1 MHFPDGRSVPA
12 QKLQCFMHP
21 PWAQANSGRSP
32 YEETGDHP
40 TGRLFLMNPDHT
52 PSPPFICLILFHCLA
67 AVLLTTIGS
76 TTVVHAQVQCWAS
89 RQNEGPVTDKRWAH
103 HLRAMNAAETIVK
116 QSQEFLNP
124 PVPVRM
130 QTTMAANRYGPMHS
144 KLIVRA
150 YPEQTLVGIGIWKG
164 ECGIIPEAD
173 LVAGSIARVGI
184 LFNQV
189 PKDIFMDHG
198 EIPKLTGMMG
208 GFPEYNGWVMISKD
222 GRLPWIPQTLGER
235 LDRIGAARE
244 RALADW
250 RNAKA
255 SRKAPDQAMID
266 RTVALRRR
274 TDPAGADQ
282 YAESMKRLAAD
293 IEAAHANDA
302 AREAH
307 LMKLLNEYRAYRASF
322 TSQQLMMPAVWA
334 DTDDSAR
341 KAMEAQVDGLQEL
354 SVDDQWRVGKIRE
367 QSRRLEREAA
377 ASDNEM
383 IALQVRAQARDLLQD
398 ADQIRRDH
406 MERAAWE
413 GEALRAAY
421 ELTNL
426 QPGPAEQ
433 ALAYKIDPAFP
444 NRNQSGKIQMI
455 AVLVPTQSEEDILQ
469 RPEYAARKAWLDRT
483 KPSINYA
490 ALAALLD

>member
-1 MHFPDGRSVPA
+1 MSTMHSPQGT
-12 QKLQCFMHP
+12 H
-21 PWAQANSGRSP
+21 ANDTRSP
-32 YEETGDHP
+32 HEETRDHP
-40 TGRLFLMNPDHT
+40 TGIIETRRLFLTNPDHT
-52 PSPPFICLILFHCLA
+52 PIPPFTRSVGFYFLA
-67 AVLLTTIGS
+67 AALLTAVCS
-76 TTVVHAQVQCWAS
+76 ATVVHAQVQCWAS

-103 HLRAMNAAETIVK
+103 HLKAMNAAETIVK

-164 ECGIIPEAD
+164 ECGIIPDAD

-184 LFNQV
+184 VFNQV
-189 PKDIFMDHG
+189 PKDLFMDHG
-198 EIPKLTGMMG
+198 EIPKLTGMVD

-222 GRLPWIPQTLGER
+222 GRLPWIPQTLGDR

-250 RNAKA
+250 RHAKA

-266 RTVALRRR
+266 RTVALRRK

-282 YAESMKRLAAD
+282 YAENMKRLAAE

-307 LMKLLNEYRAYRASF
+307 LTKLLNEYRAYRASF
-322 TSQQLMMPAVWA
+322 TSRQLMMPAVWA

-341 KAMEAQVDGLQEL
+341 KAMEAQIEGLQEL
-354 SVDDQWRVGKIRE
+354 SVDEQWRVGKIRE

-377 ASDNEM
+377 VNDNEM
-383 IALQVRAQARDLLQD
+383 VAFQMRAQARNLLQD
-398 ADQIRRDH
+398 ADHIRKDH

-413 GEALRAAY
+413 GEALRTAY

-426 QPGPAEQ
+426 KPGPAEQ

-444 NRNQSGKIQMI
+444 NRNQLGKIQMI